1 MLLTF
6 RVTLVSLLPRVCPE
20 ALMLMMLLITTGQL
34 LCESRFP
41 AKHST
46 EVILVNLL
54 KVVLLSPPDQE
65 TSLERLRNF
74 SKALQLET
82 TEPEDGTGP
91 TKASALNP
99 DIGVPVAGREGGR
112 HVLPEGAEP
121 SSKEPFPF
129 PRDLVCRTKP
139 VPGRQL
145 HMLLCSG
152 AKSFLFIW
160 TLQQPWYP
168 RLSRETPVPSGSVC

>member
-6 RVTLVSLLPRVCPE
+6 RVTLVSLLPRLCPE

-82 TEPEDGTGP
+82 SEPEMELDP
-91 TKASALNP
+91 P
-99 DIGVPVAGREGGR
+99 
-112 HVLPEGAEP
+112 
-121 SSKEPFPF
+121 
-129 PRDLVCRTKP
+129 KP
-139 VPGRQL
+139 VLSILTLECLWQEGRGEGMCFQ
-145 HMLLCSG
+145 G
-152 AKSFLFIW
+152 AQSPHRRSHFRFRVTW
-160 TLQQPWYP
+160 FAD
-168 RLSRETPVPSGSVC
+168 